1 MALPLSSLTLNQRLA
16 RHVGRRVT
24 IEAVGFSSEA
34 GLLQS
39 VTSRF
44 ARVSSQNF
52 VPATLNQIV
61 LLDIENPLPSTQV
74 SIRTTYRGTGTA
86 RVRRV
91 GRDFVETIEI
101 HSGQRRRIIMPLNK
115 VISIEEIS

>member
-1 MALPLSSLTLNQRLA
+1 MALPLSSLTLYQRLV
-16 RHVGRRVT
+16 RHVGRRVM

-39 VTSRF
+39 VSSRF

-52 VPATLNQIV
+52 VPATLNHIV
-61 LLDIENPLPSTQV
+61 LLDIDNPLPSTQV

-91 GRDFVETIEI
+91 GRDFVETIET
-101 HSGQRRRIIMPLNK
+101 HSGQRRRIIMPFNK
-115 VISIEEIS
+115 VISIEEV

>member
-16 RHVGRRVT
+16 RHVGRRVM
-24 IEAVGFSSEA
+24 IEAVDFSSEA
-34 GLLQS
+34 GRLQS

-91 GRDFVETIEI
+91 GRDFVETIELR
-101 HSGQRRRIIMPLNK
+101 SGQRCRVIMPFTK
-115 VISIEEIS
+115 VVSIEQI

>member
-1 MALPLSSLTLNQRLA
+1 MVLPLSSLTLNQRLA
-16 RHVGRRVT
+16 RHVGRRVM
-24 IEAVGFSSEA
+24 IEAVDFSSEA
-34 GLLQS
+34 GRLQR

-52 VPATLNQIV
+52 VPATLDHIV
-61 LLDIENPLPSTQV
+61 LLDIQNPLPSTQV

-91 GRDFVETIEI
+91 GLDFVETIES
-101 HSGQRRRIIMPLNK
+101 HSGQRRRVIMPFNK
-115 VISIEEIS
+115 VVSIEEI